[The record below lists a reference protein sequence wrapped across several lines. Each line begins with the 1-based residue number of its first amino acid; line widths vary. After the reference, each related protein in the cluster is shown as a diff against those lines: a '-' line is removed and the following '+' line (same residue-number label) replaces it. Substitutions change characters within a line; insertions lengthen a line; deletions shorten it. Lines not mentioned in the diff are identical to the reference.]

1 MAKRKVENYYKILG
15 TRSNIKQENIKKK
28 YIEMV
33 KQFPPETH
41 PEEFERIREAYE
53 VLRDPKKRREYDIMR
68 KYGNKIEKLME
79 RAEMY
84 AEEEQWEQAQR
95 LYQDAVNMMPE
106 SIPARIGLA
115 HATLFLGDLE
125 GFEAQCA
132 DLVSIAPEGMEVRL
146 YMVRA
151 SMYVEVNELDKARQ
165 VFMEACERYPDRIHE
180 TASFL
185 VSAYFT
191 FELDH
196 EAWDLLVS
204 ILPQS
209 GQERPEHMHLF
220 ILWVHTMAR
229 LNKWDLWSQVQGRT
243 RKFLK
248 SLSGEEAK
256 QMVLAALDDQV
267 EMLYEAS
274 AFRLCE
280 IFVDFMY
287 ILDSKNIAI
296 REKRAKIQRMMRLE
310 KEMGRLR
317 RDFELFP
324 LIVYEAQRYF
334 MEQFFP
340 EERVPELEE
349 DMPPDLLS
357 ELQEMD
363 MEYLAGIQ
371 HVKKKYPLIYKEFK
385 DKWERL
391 YAEHAEGLNREARRK
406 FR

>member
-1 MAKRKVENYYKILG
+1 MAKRKIENYYKLLG

-41 PEEFERIREAYE
+41 PEEFEQIREAYE

-68 KYGNKIEKLME
+68 KYGNKIEKLIE
-79 RAEMY
+79 RAERC

-95 LYQDAVNMMPE
+95 LYQDAVNIMPE

-115 HATLFLGDLE
+115 HATLFLGNLE
-125 GFEAQCA
+125 EFEAQCA
-132 DLVSIAPEGMEVRL
+132 QLVAMAPEGMEARL
-146 YMVRA
+146 YIVRA
-151 SMYVEVNELDKARQ
+151 SMYAEANELDKARQ
-165 VFMEACERYPDRIHE
+165 VFMEACERYPDHIYE

-185 VSAYFT
+185 VSAYFA

-204 ILPQS
+204 VLPQP
-209 GQERPEHMHLF
+209 GQERPEHIHLF

-229 LNKWDLWSQVQGRT
+229 LKKWDLWSQVQGRT
-243 RKFLK
+243 RKFLR
-248 SLSGEEAK
+248 SLSDAEAK
-256 QMVLAALDDQV
+256 QLVLTALNEQV
-267 EMLYEAS
+267 EMLYEVG
-274 AFRLCE
+274 AFRPCE
-280 IFVDFMY
+280 IFADFMHV
-287 ILDSKNIAI
+287 LDSKSIAI
-296 REKRAKIQRMMRLE
+296 REIRAKIQRMRRLE
-310 KEMGRLR
+310 KEMGRLQ

-324 LIVYEAQRYF
+324 LIAYEAERYF

-340 EERVPELEE
+340 EETVPELEE
-349 DMPPDLLS
+349 SFSFDLLS

-363 MEYLAGIQ
+363 MEFLSGIQ
-371 HVKKKYPLIYKEFK
+371 HIKRKYPLIYKEFK
-385 DKWERL
+385 DRWEQL
-391 YAEHAEGLNREARRK
+391 YAEHAKDLNRETRRK